1 MTSANQAAAAR
12 AAHVAPVVA
21 VDQAAHM
28 RQTAIRQSA
37 QPAATEVVGKLSVA
51 RGGVPIGSKTG
62 MHCVSCLH
70 VVTVWMRIH
79 LHALCFGH

>member
-12 AAHVAPVVA
+12 AAQAPV
-21 VDQAAHM
+21 DHM

-51 RGGVPIGSKTG
+51 RGGVPVGSSVNNSTTG

-70 VVTVWMRIH
+70 AVTVWVHIH